1 MRDRTRKR
9 VDDRSGLSLVLK
21 ACPRCLGDLVR
32 QSGEYSD
39 YYACLQC
46 GIEIEPRP
54 SSTAAEGSGR
64 IGAQPPARVPGPA
77 GR

>member
-9 VDDRSGLSLVLK
+9 VDDRSGLSLALK

-32 QSGEYSD
+32 QSGTYSD

-54 SSTAAEGSGR
+54 SGATTTGIGSTAA
-64 IGAQPPARVPGPA
+64 QPSAHVPGPA
-77 GR
+77 ER

>member
-9 VDDRSGLSLVLK
+9 VADRSGLSLALK

-32 QSGEYSD
+32 QSGTYSD

-54 SSTAAEGSGR
+54 SSGAAAGVGNA
-64 IGAQPPARVPGPA
+64 GAQPSAQVHGPA
-77 GR
+77 NR